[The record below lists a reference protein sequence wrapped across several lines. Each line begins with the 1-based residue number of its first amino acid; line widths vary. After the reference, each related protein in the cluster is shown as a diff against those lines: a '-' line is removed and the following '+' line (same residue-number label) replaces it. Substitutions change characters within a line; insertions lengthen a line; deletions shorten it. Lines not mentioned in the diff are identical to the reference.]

1 MSSSRNEPCINRS
14 VRANAPAKTTLPPV
28 CEQEIID
35 VEAVPAEPIV
45 PATASIIDTAPA
57 VEAPIVETPVVD
69 VPAVEAPASEVV
81 FVKSPAAEVPTHV
94 DTPKS
99 PELSIFEQMFRQI
112 QEMVEGNRQEIQ
124 SLKGELLQDSLA
136 ARILRVFKL
145 DWKTKS
151 TEAKSFWTSLRKLR
165 VALQRVKHK

>member
-57 VEAPIVETPVVD
+57 VEAPIVETGIEYLRAD
-69 VPAVEAPASEVV
+69 VSADSRNGGGKPTGNSE
-81 FVKSPAAEVPTHV
+81 S
-94 DTPKS
+94 
-99 PELSIFEQMFRQI
+99 
-112 QEMVEGNRQEIQ
+112 
-124 SLKGELLQDSLA
+124 KG
-136 ARILRVFKL
+136 
-145 DWKTKS
+145 
-151 TEAKSFWTSLRKLR
+151 
-165 VALQRVKHK
+165 

>member
-69 VPAVEAPASEVV
+69 VPAVEAPA
-81 FVKSPAAEVPTHV
+81 ADAE
-94 DTPKS
+94 
-99 PELSIFEQMFRQI
+99 
-112 QEMVEGNRQEIQ
+112 
-124 SLKGELLQDSLA
+124 
-136 ARILRVFKL
+136 
-145 DWKTKS
+145 
-151 TEAKSFWTSLRKLR
+151 
-165 VALQRVKHK
+165 